1 MDRVLV
7 DRDDLLVLQDAE
19 HLLADGGELIVTD
32 SVGEL
37 EPLMTNGEA
46 YVGAYEQRSPDKGP
60 CSEVGL
66 CFVVREVSISDFE
79 LSRR

>member
-1 MDRVLV
+1 MDGVLV

-19 HLLADGGELIVTD
+19 HLLAHGGELIVTD
-32 SVGEL
+32 SVL
-37 EPLMTNGEA
+37 EPLMTNGET